1 MLEKASP
8 SIGHLFLKPFFIIP
22 GIMTRYGY
30 WLNLDT
36 LEWTPL
42 APLVYNPIG
51 DQANGMNSF
60 QGRPTIF
67 GNPECNDGGECP
79 ETGVVQVMT
88 KTDLVWDLKFAST
101 DPPIPVQPRGEF
113 LGPDWKPG
121 YSQEGH
127 HSGGGREEKWEKYDL
142 FK

>member
-1 MLEKASP
+1 
-8 SIGHLFLKPFFIIP
+8 
-22 GIMTRYGY
+22 MTRYGY

-60 QGRPTIF
+60 RGRPTIF

-88 KTDLVWDLKFAST
+88 KADLAWDLIAICKHRTSNSST
-101 DPPIPVQPRGEF
+101 TSRRT
-113 LGPDWKPG
+113 LGT
-121 YSQEGH
+121 
-127 HSGGGREEKWEKYDL
+127 
-142 FK
+142 